1 MDVALVLVTEVAA
14 TPPKVTDVV
23 PVRLVPVRT
32 TDVPPTLVPEAG
44 EAAVIVG
51 ATAKAG
57 VAGKSAMNPASK
69 AHRVRVARLRWTL
82 ILVIMATAYS
92 GSGKTQYLCA
102 PATCL

>member
-1 MDVALVLVTEVAA
+1 MDVAVLLVIEVAA
-14 TPPKVTDVV
+14 TPPKVTEVA

-57 VAGKSAMNPASK
+57 VAGKSAIRPANK
-69 AHRVRVARLRWTL
+69 AQRVRVARLRWTF
-82 ILVIMATAYS
+82 ILVIMATAHS
-92 GSGKTQYLCA
+92 GPGKT
-102 PATCL
+102 